1 MRYIEAYFHRSLPF
15 PISIAIDGPAASG
28 KSTTSKGI
36 ADRLGLLYIDTG
48 AMYRSFTWKT
58 TLHKLRCEEVE
69 LIATLLD
76 QTEIK
81 LDYRAGILQVKID
94 DKDVTEIIRTP
105 QVSARVSEISAIPE
119 VRHKMVNWQRKM
131 AQAQDS
137 ILDGRDI
144 GTIVLP
150 DATLKIF
157 MTCSLQSRADR
168 RTKELQQNGMNVSR
182 DDVMADIEQRDRIDS
197 SRATAPLKQ
206 PHDAVVID
214 TSYLAIPQQIDHVIL
229 LLTQRIQSL

>member
-1 MRYIEAYFHRSLPF
+1 MRCIEAYFHRSLPF

-94 DKDVTEIIRTP
+94 DKDVTIST
-105 QVSARVSEISAIPE
+105 VSMFENYNYNNNYQTE
-119 VRHKMVNWQRKM
+119 KL
-131 AQAQDS
+131 
-137 ILDGRDI
+137 ILQ
-144 GTIVLP
+144 LEYP
-150 DATLKIF
+150 
-157 MTCSLQSRADR
+157 MS
-168 RTKELQQNGMNVSR
+168 
-182 DDVMADIEQRDRIDS
+182 
-197 SRATAPLKQ
+197 
-206 PHDAVVID
+206 VV
-214 TSYLAIPQQIDHVIL
+214 TVYK
-229 LLTQRIQSL
+229 